1 MIRQAKKSDAP
12 KIAPLLLVI
21 WKDMELPILEL
32 EAEEAITNALIE
44 AIQTED
50 YRYSY
55 RHLHVFEKDGDIAG
69 VLAGYPG
76 KMEPEI
82 DHAWN
87 EIAKKHGITYD
98 APIFVDKETFP
109 GEWYLDSI
117 VTNEKY
123 RGHGVGTALLAK
135 LTEIAANEG
144 EKVVGLNCDK
154 GNPHAKRLY
163 ERLGFHVTGEIKLSG
178 HDYEH
183 MQK

>member
-21 WKDMELPILEL
+21 WKDMELPILEV
-32 EAEEAITNALIE
+32 ETEDAITSALVE

-55 RHLHVFEKDGDIAG
+55 RHLHVYEKDGDIAG

-76 KMEPEI
+76 KIEPEI

-87 EIAKKHGITYD
+87 AIAKKQGITYEE
-98 APIFVDKETFP
+98 PIFVDKETFP

-135 LTEIAANEG
+135 LTEIAAEEG

-163 ERLGFHVTGEIKLSG
+163 ERLGFHVTGEITLSG
-178 HDYEH
+178 HEYEH

>member
-21 WKDMELPILEL
+21 WKDMELPILEV
-32 EAEEAITNALIE
+32 ETEEAITNALIE

-55 RHLHVFEKDGDIAG
+55 RHLHVYEKDEDIAG

-76 KMEPEI
+76 EIEPEI

-87 EIAKKHGITYD
+87 AIAKKYGITYD
-98 APIFVDKETFP
+98 EPIFVDKETFP

-135 LTEIAANEG
+135 LTEIAAADG

-163 ERLGFHVTGEIKLSG
+163 ERLGFHVTGETTLSG

>member
-21 WKDMELPILEL
+21 WKDMELPILEV
-32 EAEEAITNALIE
+32 ETEEAITNALVE

-76 KMEPEI
+76 KIEPDI

-87 EIAKKHGITYD
+87 AIAKKHGITYD
-98 APIFVDKETFP
+98 APIFIDKETFP

-135 LTEIAANEG
+135 LTEIAAKDG

-154 GNPHAKRLY
+154 VNPHAKRLY
-163 ERLGFHVTGEIKLSG
+163 ERLGFHVTGEITLSG
-178 HDYEH
+178 HNYEH

>member
-1 MIRQAKKSDAP
+1 
-12 KIAPLLLVI
+12 
-21 WKDMELPILEL
+21 MELPILEV
-32 EAEEAITNALIE
+32 ETEEAITNALIE
-44 AIQTED
+44 ATQTED

-55 RHLHVFEKDGDIAG
+55 RHLHVYEKDGDIAG

-76 KMEPEI
+76 KIEPKI
-82 DHAWN
+82 DRAWN
-87 EIAKKHGITYD
+87 EIAKKHGIRYEE
-98 APIFVDKETFP
+98 PIFADKETFP

-135 LTEIAANEG
+135 LTEIAAEDG

-163 ERLGFHVTGEIKLSG
+163 ERLGFHVTGEIILSG
-178 HDYEH
+178 HEYEH

>member
-1 MIRQAKKSDAP
+1 
-12 KIAPLLLVI
+12 
-21 WKDMELPILEL
+21 MELPILEV
-32 EAEEAITNALIE
+32 EMEEAITNALIE

-55 RHLHVFEKDGDIAG
+55 RHLHVYEKEGDIAG

-76 KMEPEI
+76 KIEPEI
-82 DHAWN
+82 DRAWN
-87 EIAKKHGITYD
+87 EIAKKHGIRYEE
-98 APIFVDKETFP
+98 PIFADKETFP

-135 LTEIAANEG
+135 LTEIAAEDG

-163 ERLGFHVTGEIKLSG
+163 ERLGFHVTGEITLSG
-178 HDYEH
+178 HEYEH

>member
-1 MIRQAKKSDAP
+1 
-12 KIAPLLLVI
+12 
-21 WKDMELPILEL
+21 MELPILEV
-32 EAEEAITNALIE
+32 EMEEAITNALIE

-55 RHLHVFEKDGDIAG
+55 RHLHVYEKEGDIAG

-76 KMEPEI
+76 KIEPKI
-82 DHAWN
+82 DRAWN
-87 EIAKKHGITYD
+87 EIAKKHGIRYEE
-98 APIFVDKETFP
+98 PIFADKETFP

-135 LTEIAANEG
+135 LTEIAAADG

-163 ERLGFHVTGEIKLSG
+163 ERLGFHVTGEITLSG
-178 HDYEH
+178 HEYEH

>member
-21 WKDMELPILEL
+21 WKDMELPILEV

-109 GEWYLDSI
+109 GERYLDSI

>member
-1 MIRQAKKSDAP
+1 
-12 KIAPLLLVI
+12 
-21 WKDMELPILEL
+21 MELPILEV
-32 EAEEAITNALIE
+32 ETEEAILNALIE

-55 RHLHVFEKDGDIAG
+55 RHLYVYEKEGEIAG

-76 KMEPEI
+76 KIEPEI
-82 DHAWN
+82 DRAWN
-87 EIAKKHGITYD
+87 EIAKKHGIRYK
-98 APIFVDKETFP
+98 APIFADKETFP

-135 LTEIAANEG
+135 LTDIAAEDG

-163 ERLGFHVTGEIKLSG
+163 ERLGFHVTGEITLSG
-178 HDYEH
+178 HEYEH

>member
-21 WKDMELPILEL
+21 WKDMELPILEV
-32 EAEEAITNALIE
+32 ETEEAIINALIE

-55 RHLHVFEKDGDIAG
+55 RHLHVYEKDGDIAG

-76 KMEPEI
+76 EIEPEI
-82 DHAWN
+82 DRAWN
-87 EIAKKHGITYD
+87 AIAKKHGITYD
-98 APIFVDKETFP
+98 EPIFVDKETFP

-135 LTEIAANEG
+135 LTEIAAADG

-163 ERLGFHVTGEIKLSG
+163 ERLGFHVTGETTLSG
-178 HDYEH
+178 HEYEH

>member
-1 MIRQAKKSDAP
+1 MIRHAKKSDAP

-21 WKDMELPILEL
+21 WKDMELPILEV
-32 EAEEAITNALIE
+32 ETEEAITNALIE

-55 RHLHVFEKDGDIAG
+55 RHLHVYEKDGDIAG

-76 KMEPEI
+76 KIEPEI
-82 DHAWN
+82 DRAWN
-87 EIAKKHGITYD
+87 EIAKKHGIRYEE
-98 APIFVDKETFP
+98 PIFADKETFP

-135 LTEIAANEG
+135 LTEIAAEDG

-163 ERLGFHVTGEIKLSG
+163 ERLGFHVTGEIILNG
-178 HDYEH
+178 HEYEH

>member
-21 WKDMELPILEL
+21 WKDMELPILEV
-32 EAEEAITNALIE
+32 ETEEAITNALVE

-76 KMEPEI
+76 KIEPDI

-87 EIAKKHGITYD
+87 AIAKKHVITYD
-98 APIFVDKETFP
+98 APIFIDKETFP

-135 LTEIAANEG
+135 LTEIAAKDG

-163 ERLGFHVTGEIKLSG
+163 ERLGFHVTGEITLSG
-178 HDYEH
+178 HNYEH

>member
-21 WKDMELPILEL
+21 WKDMELPILEV
-32 EAEEAITNALIE
+32 ETEEAITIALVE

-76 KMEPEI
+76 KIEPDI

-87 EIAKKHGITYD
+87 AIAKKHGITYD

-135 LTEIAANEG
+135 LTEIAAKDG

-163 ERLGFHVTGEIKLSG
+163 ERLGFHVTGEITLSG
-178 HDYEH
+178 HNYEH

>member
-21 WKDMELPILEL
+21 WKDMELPILEV
-32 EAEEAITNALIE
+32 ETEEAIINALVE

-76 KMEPEI
+76 KIEPDI

-87 EIAKKHGITYD
+87 AIAKKHGITYD

-135 LTEIAANEG
+135 LTEIAAKDG

-163 ERLGFHVTGEIKLSG
+163 ERLGFHVTGEITLSG
-178 HDYEH
+178 HNYEH

>member
-21 WKDMELPILEL
+21 WKDMELPILEV
-32 EAEEAITNALIE
+32 ETEEAITNALVE

-76 KMEPEI
+76 KIEPDI

-87 EIAKKHGITYD
+87 AIAKKHGITYD
-98 APIFVDKETFP
+98 APIFVDKETFL

-135 LTEIAANEG
+135 LTEIAAKDG

-163 ERLGFHVTGEIKLSG
+163 ERLGFHVTGEITISG
-178 HDYEH
+178 HNYEH

>member
-21 WKDMELPILEL
+21 WKDMELPILEV
-32 EAEEAITNALIE
+32 ETEDAITNALVE

-76 KMEPEI
+76 KIEPDI

-87 EIAKKHGITYD
+87 AIAKKHGITYD

-135 LTEIAANEG
+135 LAEIAAKDG

-163 ERLGFHVTGEIKLSG
+163 ERLGFHVTGEITLSG
-178 HDYEH
+178 HNYEH

>member
-12 KIAPLLLVI
+12 QIAPLLLVI
-21 WKDMELPILEL
+21 WKDMELPILEV

>member
-21 WKDMELPILEL
+21 WKDMELPILEV

-69 VLAGYPG
+69 VLSGYPG

>member
-1 MIRQAKKSDAP
+1 MIRHAKKSDAP

-21 WKDMELPILEL
+21 WKDMELPILEV
-32 EAEEAITNALIE
+32 EMEEAITNALIE

-55 RHLHVFEKDGDIAG
+55 RHLHVYEKEGDIAG

-76 KMEPEI
+76 KIEPEI
-82 DHAWN
+82 DRAWN
-87 EIAKKHGITYD
+87 EIAKKHGIRYEE
-98 APIFVDKETFP
+98 PIFADKETFP

-135 LTEIAANEG
+135 LTEIAAEDG

-163 ERLGFHVTGEIKLSG
+163 ERLGFHVTGEITLSG
-178 HDYEH
+178 HEYEH

>member
-21 WKDMELPILEL
+21 WKDMELPILEV
-32 EAEEAITNALIE
+32 ETEEAITNALVE

-55 RHLHVFEKDGDIAG
+55 RHLHVFEKDGYIAG

-76 KMEPEI
+76 KIEPDI

-87 EIAKKHGITYD
+87 AIAKKHGITYD

-135 LTEIAANEG
+135 LTEIAAKDG

-163 ERLGFHVTGEIKLSG
+163 ERLGFHVTGEITLSG
-178 HDYEH
+178 HNYEH

>member
-1 MIRQAKKSDAP
+1 MIRHAKKSDAP

-21 WKDMELPILEL
+21 WKDMELPILEV
-32 EAEEAITNALIE
+32 ETEEAITNALIE
-44 AIQTED
+44 ATQTED

-55 RHLHVFEKDGDIAG
+55 RHLHVYEKDGDIAG

-76 KMEPEI
+76 KIEPKI
-82 DHAWN
+82 DRAWN
-87 EIAKKHGITYD
+87 EIAKKHGIRYEE
-98 APIFVDKETFP
+98 PIFADKETFP

-135 LTEIAANEG
+135 LTEIAAEDG

-163 ERLGFHVTGEIKLSG
+163 ERLGFHVTGEIILSG
-178 HDYEH
+178 HEYEH

>member
-21 WKDMELPILEL
+21 WKDMELPILEV
-32 EAEEAITNALIE
+32 ETEDAITNALVE

-76 KMEPEI
+76 KIEPDI

-87 EIAKKHGITYD
+87 AIAKKHGITYD

-135 LTEIAANEG
+135 LTEIAAKDG

-163 ERLGFHVTGEIKLSG
+163 ERLGFHVTGEITLSG
-178 HDYEH
+178 HNYEH

>member
-21 WKDMELPILEL
+21 WKDMELPILEV

-117 VTNEKY
+117 VTNEKF

>member
-21 WKDMELPILEL
+21 WKDMELPILEV
-32 EAEEAITNALIE
+32 EMDEAITNALIE

-55 RHLHVFEKDGDIAG
+55 RHLHVYEKDGDIAG

-76 KMEPEI
+76 EIEPEI
-82 DHAWN
+82 DRAWN
-87 EIAKKHGITYD
+87 SIAKKHGITYD
-98 APIFVDKETFP
+98 EPIFVDKETFP

-135 LTEIAANEG
+135 LTEIAAADG

-163 ERLGFHVTGEIKLSG
+163 ERLGFHVTGETTLSG
-178 HDYEH
+178 HEYEH

>member
-12 KIAPLLLVI
+12 IIAPLLLVI
-21 WKDMELPILEL
+21 WKDMELPILEV
-32 EAEEAITNALIE
+32 ETEEAITNALVE

-76 KMEPEI
+76 KIEPDI

-87 EIAKKHGITYD
+87 AIAKKHGITYD
-98 APIFVDKETFP
+98 APIFIDKETFP

-135 LTEIAANEG
+135 LTEIAAKDG

-163 ERLGFHVTGEIKLSG
+163 ERLGFHVTGEITLSG
-178 HDYEH
+178 HNYEH

>member
-1 MIRQAKKSDAP
+1 
-12 KIAPLLLVI
+12 
-21 WKDMELPILEL
+21 
-32 EAEEAITNALIE
+32 
-44 AIQTED
+44 
-50 YRYSY
+50 
-55 RHLHVFEKDGDIAG
+55 
-69 VLAGYPG
+69 
-76 KMEPEI
+76 MEPEI

>member
-21 WKDMELPILEL
+21 WKDMELPILEV
-32 EAEEAITNALIE
+32 ETEDAISNALIE
-44 AIQTED
+44 AIQTDD

-87 EIAKKHGITYD
+87 QIAKKHGITYD

-135 LTEIAANEG
+135 LTEIAANDG

-178 HDYEH
+178 HEYEH